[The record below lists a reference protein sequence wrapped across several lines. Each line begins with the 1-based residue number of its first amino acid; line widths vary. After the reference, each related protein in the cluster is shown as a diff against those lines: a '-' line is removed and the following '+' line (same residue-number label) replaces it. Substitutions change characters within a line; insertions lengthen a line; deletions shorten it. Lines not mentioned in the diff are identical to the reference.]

1 MKVCSICGKPI
12 ENENAPILTISGFGN
27 ARYLCDEC
35 SDEMDVAM
43 TSRDVEEIEA
53 AVSVLGEKMEKCHD
67 EQATATLFSFINVA
81 CERLAKIKE
90 GTYDFAIDERMKEI
104 ADEEGMDEIPEELQE
119 TEEDRLLDQKEAE
132 SNAQF
137 DKFMNWLWIG
147 VGALAGAFI
156 IWKVIDLLI
165 DL

>member
-81 CERLAKIKE
+81 CERLSKIKE

-119 TEEDRLLDQKEAE
+119 TEEDKALDAE
-132 SNAQF
+132 DAKKQEKF
-137 DKFMNWLWIG
+137 DKIMNWLTIG
-147 VGALAGAFI
+147 AIAITAIVLIIRFI
-156 IWKVIDLLI
+156 G
-165 DL
+165 

>member
-81 CERLAKIKE
+81 CERLSKIKE

-104 ADEEGMDEIPEELQE
+104 ADEEGLDEIPEELQE
-119 TEEDRLLDQKEAE
+119 TEEDKALDAE
-132 SNAQF
+132 DAKKQEKF
-137 DKFMNWLWIG
+137 DKIMNWLTIG
-147 VGALAGAFI
+147 AIAITAIVLIIRFI
-156 IWKVIDLLI
+156 G
-165 DL
+165 

>member
-67 EQATATLFSFINVA
+67 DQATATLFSFINVA
-81 CERLAKIKE
+81 CERLSKIKE

-119 TEEDRLLDQKEAE
+119 TEEDKALDAEEAKKQE
-132 SNAQF
+132 KF
-137 DKFMNWLWIG
+137 DKIMNWLTIG
-147 VGALAGAFI
+147 SIAITAIVLIIRFI
-156 IWKVIDLLI
+156 G
-165 DL
+165 

>member
-81 CERLAKIKE
+81 CERLSKIKE

-119 TEEDRLLDQKEAE
+119 TEEDKALDAE
-132 SNAQF
+132 DAKKQEKF
-137 DKFMNWLWIG
+137 DKIMNWLTIG
-147 VGALAGAFI
+147 AIVITAIVLIIRFI
-156 IWKVIDLLI
+156 G
-165 DL
+165 

>member
-67 EQATATLFSFINVA
+67 EQATATLFSFINVV
-81 CERLAKIKE
+81 CERLSKIKE

-119 TEEDRLLDQKEAE
+119 TEEDKALDAE
-132 SNAQF
+132 DAKKQEKF
-137 DKFMNWLWIG
+137 DKIMNWLTIG
-147 VGALAGAFI
+147 AIAITAIVLIIRFI
-156 IWKVIDLLI
+156 G
-165 DL
+165 

>member
-1 MKVCSICGKPI
+1 MKVCSICGRPI
-12 ENENAPILTISGFGN
+12 ENEKAPILTISGFGN

-81 CERLAKIKE
+81 CERLSKIKE
-90 GTYDFAIDERMKEI
+90 GTYDFAIDERIKEL

-119 TEEDRLLDQKEAE
+119 TEEDKALDAE
-132 SNAQF
+132 DAKKQEKF
-137 DKFMNWLWIG
+137 DKIMNWLTIG
-147 VGALAGAFI
+147 AIAITAIVLIIRFI
-156 IWKVIDLLI
+156 G
-165 DL
+165 

>member
-67 EQATATLFSFINVA
+67 DQATATLFSFINVA
-81 CERLAKIKE
+81 CERLSKIKE

-119 TEEDRLLDQKEAE
+119 TEEDKALDAE
-132 SNAQF
+132 DAKKQEKF
-137 DKFMNWLWIG
+137 DKIMNWLTIG
-147 VGALAGAFI
+147 AIAITAIVLIIRFI
-156 IWKVIDLLI
+156 G
-165 DL
+165 

>member
-67 EQATATLFSFINVA
+67 EQATAALFSFINVA
-81 CERLAKIKE
+81 CERLSKIKE

-119 TEEDRLLDQKEAE
+119 TEEDKALDAE
-132 SNAQF
+132 DAKKQEKF
-137 DKFMNWLWIG
+137 DKIMNWLTIG
-147 VGALAGAFI
+147 AIAITAIVLIIRFI
-156 IWKVIDLLI
+156 G
-165 DL
+165 

>member
-27 ARYLCDEC
+27 ARYVCDEC

-43 TSRDVEEIEA
+43 TSRDVEEFEA

-81 CERLAKIKE
+81 CERLSKIKE

-119 TEEDRLLDQKEAE
+119 TEEDKALDAE
-132 SNAQF
+132 DAKKQEKF
-137 DKFMNWLWIG
+137 DKIMNWLTIG
-147 VGALAGAFI
+147 AIAITAIVLIIRFI
-156 IWKVIDLLI
+156 G
-165 DL
+165 

>member
-119 TEEDRLLDQKEAE
+119 TEEDKALDAE
-132 SNAQF
+132 DAKKQEKF
-137 DKFMNWLWIG
+137 DKIMNWLTIG
-147 VGALAGAFI
+147 AIAITAIVLIIRFI
-156 IWKVIDLLI
+156 G
-165 DL
+165 

>member
-81 CERLAKIKE
+81 CERLSKIKE

-119 TEEDRLLDQKEAE
+119 TEEDKALDAE
-132 SNAQF
+132 DAKKQEKF
-137 DKFMNWLWIG
+137 DKIMNWLTIG
-147 VGALAGAFI
+147 AIAITAIILIIRFI
-156 IWKVIDLLI
+156 G
-165 DL
+165 